1 MTNDAKTAAR
11 IYRERAVEGASPA
24 RIVRLLLERAM
35 RGIDVASAADAR
47 DPRSPFVSELQR
59 ANDIVSEL
67 RLAIVPVNAGDSENA
82 SGAVEAASTSAATD
96 ALYQFV
102 GDQIHTALARREAE
116 PALRARPI
124 LATLH
129 DAWCRIEQGTA

>member
-1 MTNDAKTAAR
+1 MTPDTKTAAR

-24 RIVRLLLERAM
+24 RIVRLLLERAL
-35 RGIDVASAADAR
+35 RGIDAASLADAR

-59 ANDIVSEL
+59 ANDIVMEL
-67 RLAIVPVNAGDSENA
+67 RLAISPVDSQDTAGA
-82 SGAVEAASTSAATD
+82 SAATD

-102 GDQIHTALARREAE
+102 GDQLHTALARREAE

-129 DAWCRIEQGTA
+129 DAWRRIDEGKA